1 MGGAGCLSTGLH
13 REGVEAKRIKGTNC
27 PSGFPFREK
36 CWRGP
41 GSSLGRLCKVLECRG
56 IRAPGERRPPPS
68 ARAGNSAQRQVTH
81 IFAGCPP
88 SYRNSQRPLVK
99 GKAERPRMNP
109 APPSPPATNRLGGW
123 GDRARPRQLHPG
135 CYLLGMERQGHG
147 AQGRERRGRKPLRGN
162 DGPRR
167 LQRAGELGWLESCR
181 HGLQRLLKPCSQ
193 NTWPSLSFPS

>member
-1 MGGAGCLSTGLH
+1 
-13 REGVEAKRIKGTNC
+13 
-27 PSGFPFREK
+27 
-36 CWRGP
+36 
-41 GSSLGRLCKVLECRG
+41 
-56 IRAPGERRPPPS
+56 
-68 ARAGNSAQRQVTH
+68 
-81 IFAGCPP
+81 
-88 SYRNSQRPLVK
+88 
-99 GKAERPRMNP
+99 MNP

-147 AQGRERRGRKPLRGN
+147 AQGRERRGRRPLRGN